1 MGMASAA
8 GSAAHRIRMG
18 VERHGRNLAQ
28 GIHGDRAA
36 VYGTEAVNPI
46 DGNEGS
52 R

>member
-8 GSAAHRIRMG
+8 
-18 VERHGRNLAQ
+18 Q
-28 GIHGDRAA
+28 GIHGDLAA